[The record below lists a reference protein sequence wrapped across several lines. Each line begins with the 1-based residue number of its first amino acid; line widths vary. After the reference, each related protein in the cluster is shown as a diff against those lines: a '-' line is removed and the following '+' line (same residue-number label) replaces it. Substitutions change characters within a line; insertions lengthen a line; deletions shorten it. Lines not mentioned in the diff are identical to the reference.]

1 MSNKVRA
8 FPEINLAV
16 PAIVVTANLPLG
28 TLMTITDDRTIDK
41 SVAED
46 DFLIG
51 SLEVAPREAN
61 KQGTLRT
68 RYRALVTMKCS
79 GAIAAGERVKAGA
92 AAAGVQTLKK
102 WAAGVENEQ
111 LIVGVCWVGGADG
124 ADGEFL
130 IF

>member
-1 MSNKVRA
+1 MANKIRA

-16 PAIVVTANLPLG
+16 PAIVVTADLPHG
-28 TLMTITDDRTIDK
+28 TLLKITDDRTVDK

-46 DFLIG
+46 DFLVG
-51 SLEVAPREAN
+51 SLEVPVREAN
-61 KQGTLRT
+61 TQGTMRS
-68 RYRALVTMKCS
+68 RYRALVTMRCS
-79 GAIAAGERVKAGA
+79 GAIAAGERVKAGP

-111 LIVGVCWVGGADG
+111 LIVGVCWVGAAD
-124 ADGEFL
+124 AAEGEFL